1 MLIVMYAIVD
11 IETTGGHANANGITE
26 IAIRIHNGTEITER
40 FETLVNP
47 GINIPVYIR
56 ALTGISNEMVQT
68 APSFNEVAPKVFEL
82 LHDKI
87 FVAHN
92 VNFDYSFLRHHL
104 TSAGFDLQ
112 TKKLCTVRLGRKI
125 LPGLPSYSLGRFC
138 NHLGIVNTSRH
149 RAGGDAEATAI
160 LFTLLLQS
168 DKEGHIK
175 ESLNNRSR
183 EQSLPPN
190 LPKEDIDRLPFTPG
204 IYYFHN
210 AKGKVIYVGKARNIR
225 KRVFSHFSNNSPGR
239 QKQEFLRDIHS
250 ITFKECGTELMA
262 LIEEAV
268 EIKRLWPANNR
279 SLKRYEHAYGLYVF
293 EDQNGYKRL
302 AIDKSRKS
310 VLVLYT
316 FNYILEG
323 HIVLSKLIN
332 EFNLCAKLCFI
343 QKGHEC
349 RLDND
354 QRCVVCS
361 DQEPPLIYNQ
371 RVEAALN
378 GLKNSM
384 PSFAIIDEGRF
395 QQERS
400 CVLME
405 NGKFYGAGFLASVP
419 ESYEVESFKIHL
431 TPYPANDYIRNLIY
445 GYAQKF
451 PSKIRMLDQS

>member
-1 MLIVMYAIVD
+1 
-11 IETTGGHANANGITE
+11 
-26 IAIRIHNGTEITER
+26 
-40 FETLVNP
+40 
-47 GINIPVYIR
+47 
-56 ALTGISNEMVQT
+56 
-68 APSFNEVAPKVFEL
+68 
-82 LHDKI
+82 
-87 FVAHN
+87 VAHN

-138 NHLGIVNTSRH
+138 NHLGIINTSRH

-168 DKEGHIK
+168 DKDGHIT

-190 LPKEDIDRLPFTPG
+190 LPKEDVNKLPFTAG

-210 AKGKVIYVGKARNIR
+210 AKGKVIYVGKAKNIR
-225 KRVFSHFSNNSPGR
+225 KRVFSHFSNNNPGR

-279 SLKRYEHAYGLYVF
+279 SLKRYEHSYGLYVF

-302 AIDKSRKS
+302 AIDKCRKA
-310 VLVLYT
+310 VPVLYT

-323 HIVLSKLIN
+323 HILLNRLIN
-332 EFNLCAKLCFI
+332 EFNLCARLCFI
-343 QKGHEC
+343 QKGHICHKEDTRQC
-349 RLDND
+349 M
-354 QRCVVCS
+354 VCTE
-361 DQEPPLIYNQ
+361 QESSEIYNQ
-371 RVEAALN
+371 RVEAALY
-378 GLKNSM
+378 GLKTSM

-395 QQERS
+395 GLERS

-405 NGKFYGAGFLASVP
+405 NGKFYGAGFLESVP
-419 ESYEVESFKIHL
+419 EKRDLDSFKSRL

-445 GYAQKF
+445 GHAQKF
-451 PSKIRMLDQS
+451 PDKLIMLDKESK

>member
-1 MLIVMYAIVD
+1 MYAIVD

-68 APSFNEVAPKVFEL
+68 APSFKEVAPQVFDL
-82 LHDKI
+82 LRDKI

-104 TSAGFDLQ
+104 TSAGYDLQ

-138 NHLGIVNTSRH
+138 NHLGIINTSRH
-149 RAGGDAEATAI
+149 RAGGDAEATAV
-160 LFTLLLQS
+160 LFTLLLQN
-168 DKEGHIK
+168 DKDGHIK

-190 LPKEDIDRLPFTPG
+190 LPKDDVNKLPFTAG

-210 AKGKVIYVGKARNIR
+210 AKGKVIYVGKAKNIR

-239 QKQEFLRDIHS
+239 QKQEFLRDISS

-293 EDQNGYKRL
+293 EDQNGFKRL
-302 AIDKSRKS
+302 AIDKCRKS
-310 VLVLYT
+310 VPVLYT

-323 HIVLSKLIN
+323 HVLLNRLIS
-332 EFNLCAKLCFI
+332 EFNLCARLCFI

-349 RLDND
+349 RVNND
-354 QRCVVCS
+354 EQCMVCKE
-361 DQEPPLIYNQ
+361 QESSSVYNE
-371 RVEAALN
+371 RVDAALH
-378 GLKNSM
+378 GLKTSM

-395 QQERS
+395 ERERS

-405 NGKFYGAGFLASVP
+405 HGKFYGAGFLESLP
-419 ESYEVESFKIHL
+419 EKPDLELFKSKL

-445 GYAQKF
+445 GHAQKF
-451 PSKIRMLDQS
+451 PGKIMMLDK